1 MKKFIAIIVAA
12 IFVLIGIACMK
23 NFGNGFFSFLMLA
36 GVVVAVAWNV
46 ETNEGW
52 NTANYLLSIHQK
64 FNLFCSIVNNSWK
77 WISL

>member
-12 IFVLIGIACMK
+12 ILVLIGIACMK

-46 ETNEGW
+46 ETNEG
-52 NTANYLLSIHQK
+52 
-64 FNLFCSIVNNSWK
+64 
-77 WISL
+77 

>member
-1 MKKFIAIIVAA
+1 MFFNLMYKGNEGYEIIDAKYIKDYQSMKKFIAIIVAA

-46 ETNEGW
+46 ETNEG
-52 NTANYLLSIHQK
+52 
-64 FNLFCSIVNNSWK
+64 
-77 WISL
+77 